1 MVALV
6 VLYSLF
12 TREHLTTFQRWCLAA
27 VVGGGLGNNF
37 DRIFR
42 PGGVVDFVQM
52 RVFGLFGMEFWPVY
66 NLADTTLVV
75 SGILLVISF
84 LLPQKK
90 TTGPRLPEEHREQE
104 PQARAVPAR
113 RDASFNIVLMFIFI
127 IAIFL
132 VASRFLGDTPNPV
145 VYQIVLFV
153 GFIASIV
160 LTFLIYGKVMK
171 WLQAK
176 YNLEQHFPQLFKK
189 KK

>member
-1 MVALV
+1 VNKNLKLALF
-6 VLYSLF
+6 L
-12 TREHLTTFQRWCLAA
+12 
-27 VVGGGLGNNF
+27 VG
-37 DRIFR
+37 
-42 PGGVVDFVQM
+42 
-52 RVFGLFGMEFWPVY
+52 
-66 NLADTTLVV
+66 ATL
-75 SGILLVISF
+75 
-84 LLPQKK
+84 
-90 TTGPRLPEEHREQE
+90 
-104 PQARAVPAR
+104 
-113 RDASFNIVLMFIFI
+113 FNIVLMFVLI

-160 LTFLIYGKVMK
+160 VTFLIYGKVMK

>member
-1 MVALV
+1 MNKNLKLV
-6 VLYSLF
+6 L
-12 TREHLTTFQRWCLAA
+12 
-27 VVGGGLGNNF
+27 
-37 DRIFR
+37 
-42 PGGVVDFVQM
+42 
-52 RVFGLFGMEFWPVY
+52 
-66 NLADTTLVV
+66 
-75 SGILLVISF
+75 F
-84 LLPQKK
+84 LLGA
-90 TTGPRLPEEHREQE
+90 TL
-104 PQARAVPAR
+104 
-113 RDASFNIVLMFIFI
+113 FNIVLMFVFI